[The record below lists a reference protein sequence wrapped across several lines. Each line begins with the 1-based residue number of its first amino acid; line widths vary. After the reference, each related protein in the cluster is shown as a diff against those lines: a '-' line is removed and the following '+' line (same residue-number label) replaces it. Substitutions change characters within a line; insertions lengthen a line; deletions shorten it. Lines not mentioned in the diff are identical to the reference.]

1 MSADNVGAAAAAASA
16 PSLREMPRAP
26 ATTPSPRAAAA
37 AVNRPANVSVPK
49 VDLKAP
55 EKPALRVNVAE
66 NQRNLEEAIQRLND
80 QMRSNNRD
88 LAFAID
94 RKVDR
99 TVITVRS
106 AQTGEVVRQ
115 IPDDAVL
122 RVAHSIE
129 DIKGMLLNAMA

>member
-37 AVNRPANVSVPK
+37 AVNRPASVSVPK

>member
-1 MSADNVGAAAAAASA
+1 MSTDNVGAIASAAAGPSPREAPRAPTTTPSPKAAAAAA
-16 PSLREMPRAP
+16 
-26 ATTPSPRAAAA
+26 
-37 AVNRPANVSVPK
+37 NRPANVSVPK
-49 VDLKAP
+49 VDLRAP

-66 NQRNLEEAIQRLND
+66 NQRNLEEAIRRLND

-106 AQTGEVVRQ
+106 AQSGEVVRQ

-129 DIKGMLLNAMA
+129 DIKGLLLNAVA